1 MVAPPDDRNTLRVPF
16 IYVPRGD
23 PWPTQWIAE
32 HPDYFTVPAV
42 MMPRDPDGSR
52 RPWAE
57 IQALLRQTDPAWGT
71 GPEPLPTPPPLAE
84 APRQSGSFAPPPPR
98 EKRMRGGQ
106 PWPKDRNGGDWPA
119 DRWGRPTRPLWDYPP
134 GMRAPGEGDAPGAPG
149 SVSEA
154 EAIRSARTALT
165 ALNRAPRAMVAG
177 DRAGTASDGTQTPR
191 RGVASRYPGAYD
203 VAEAGQG
210 NKNILSDAVGGT
222 GPQPHVLENPEHY
235 LNQTFRNDYGVNCVA
250 FPQSVAHAP
259 TTPNWTDLGPAT
271 SNTPKGTWVGTFING
286 HFQGH
291 VGAFDRMNPDATMV
305 IFDQFVT
312 QPKIGTRILTPQG
325 TFVNNPRNYRV
336 IGW

>member
-1 MVAPPDDRNTLRVPF
+1 MIND
-16 IYVPRGD
+16 
-23 PWPTQWIAE
+23 
-32 HPDYFTVPAV
+32 
-42 MMPRDPDGSR
+42 PRDPDGSR

-134 GMRAPGEGDAPGAPG
+134 GAPG

-165 ALNRAPRAMVAG
+165 ALNRAPRAMLAG

-203 VAEAGQG
+203 VAVWQA
-210 NKNILSDAVGGT
+210 
-222 GPQPHVLENPEHY
+222 PE
-235 LNQTFRNDYGVNCVA
+235 DG
-250 FPQSVAHAP
+250 
-259 TTPNWTDLGPAT
+259 
-271 SNTPKGTWVGTFING
+271 IG
-286 HFQGH
+286 HIEW
-291 VGAFDRMNPDATMV
+291 FDRVSWHSDYVQNSPSSRLLKFVAT
-305 IFDQFVT
+305 
-312 QPKIGTRILTPQG
+312 RRL
-325 TFVNNPRNYRV
+325 R
-336 IGW
+336 